1 MSNVTPIAP
10 QFATSATT
18 TLVFKETKFGSLS
31 GDSGTVKD
39 AEGNV
44 MFKIDAKLLTLSDR
58 RDVMDA
64 SGTNIGQIRKKK
76 TPGLH
81 KMWYLGTMDDEKKC
95 AVKAKGTLDITKCD
109 ADIYIG
115 DTVVGECSGNWRAKS
130 FTISIE
136 GNQVADVHRKT
147 DAGGLLLDA
156 DSYSIEISAGVDS
169 AFITMIVIALDEIYH
184 DKK

>member
-1 MSNVTPIAP
+1 MPNLTPIAP
-10 QFATSATT
+10 QFVTSATT
-18 TLVFKETKFGSLS
+18 TLVFKEKKFGSLS
-31 GDSGTVKD
+31 GDSGRVED

-44 MFKIDAKLLTLSDR
+44 MFKIDANLMTMSGR
-58 RDVMDA
+58 REFMDA

-81 KMWYLGTMDDEKKC
+81 AVWYLGTMNDEKKC
-95 AVKAKGTLDITKCD
+95 AVKAKGTMNITKCD

-136 GNQVADVHRKT
+136 GNQVAEVSRNT
-147 DAGGLLLDA
+147 DAGGIILNA

-184 DKK
+184 EKK